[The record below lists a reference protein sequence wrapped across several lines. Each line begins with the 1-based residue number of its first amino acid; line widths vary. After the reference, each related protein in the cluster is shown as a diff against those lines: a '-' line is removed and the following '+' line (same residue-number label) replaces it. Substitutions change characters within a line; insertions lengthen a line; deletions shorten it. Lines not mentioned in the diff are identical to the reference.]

1 MIIRLG
7 TAFLLLLLSAT
18 AFAEEVTYHI
28 YTHSHSGE
36 YLQGVAFTDSDQ
48 WEVGGYII
56 LEHDLKTRFVG
67 SWTRMG
73 TIEAVDSNGDMY
85 MFAVK
90 GVIENSQAINLTD
103 NF

>member
-1 MIIRLG
+1 MSIKLG
-7 TAFLLLLLSAT
+7 TALIFLLLSSTVSAD
-18 AFAEEVTYHI
+18 EVTYHI
-28 YTHSHSGE
+28 YTRSYTGE
-36 YLQGVAFTDSDQ
+36 FLQGVAFADSDQ

-56 LEHDLKTRFVG
+56 LEHDARTNFVG

-85 MFAVK
+85 MFDVK
-90 GVIENSQAINLTD
+90 GVLNDVQAMNLTN

>member
-1 MIIRLG
+1 MLIKLG

-28 YTHSHSGE
+28 YTHSNSGE
-36 YLQGVAFTDSDQ
+36 YLQGVAYSDSDQ

-56 LEHDLKTRFVG
+56 LEHDTRTSFVG

-85 MFAVK
+85 MFAIK
-90 GVIENSQAINLTD
+90 GVLNDTQAIKLSD

>member
-1 MIIRLG
+1 MLVKLG
-7 TAFLLLLLSAT
+7 TAFLLLLLSTT
-18 AFAEEVTYHI
+18 AFADEVTYHI
-28 YTHSHSGE
+28 YTHSDAGG
-36 YLQGVAFTDSDQ
+36 YLQGVAFADSDE

-56 LEHDLKTRFVG
+56 FEHDARTSFVG

-90 GVIENSQAINLTD
+90 GVLNDAQAINLTN